1 MKTKTKTKTKTRTYV
16 IGHANPDTDS
26 IAAAMGYAW
35 LLDQL
40 RDEEVIAARAG
51 SINAQSTWALERL
64 DLRPPVLLTDASP
77 MFGAVTRRL
86 DTVTPDDPLGE
97 AWAVAR
103 RTGTVAPVVDSD
115 DKPRGMVTG
124 QSLFNMLGE
133 VVGPRP
139 GPKAETTLAQL
150 FAIPALEAADTEVPC
165 FERSARIRD
174 GLRKV
179 LREER
184 DDFFVTD
191 DQGRYVGVCRKPD
204 LLEPPRINL
213 VLVDHNEMGQSIG
226 GLDEAVL
233 LEVLDHHRLDNPP
246 TRMPICFHVDPVGS
260 TSTLVAERIEDSGL
274 GAPAPLA
281 GILLAG
287 LLSDTLIFTS
297 PTATDRDRRAAER
310 LGRWALVSGGPLAG
324 ETVESFGQALLA
336 AGADISNRDPDDVV
350 SADLKTYEEGKLSF
364 GVAQAEV
371 TDIDV
376 LADRLAPLQEALERL
391 RGARGLDF
399 AALLV
404 TDVVRG
410 TSRLLLQGAPAALD
424 ELPYPRLPDGTL
436 EARDVVSRKRQ
447 LLPALLSCLEG

>member
-1 MKTKTKTKTKTRTYV
+1 MKTKTYV

-35 LLDQL
+35 LLDQQ
-40 RDEEVIAARAG
+40 RDDEVIAARAG
-51 SINAQSTWALERL
+51 SVNAQSTWALQRL
-64 DLRPPVLLTDASP
+64 DLKPPVLMTDVAP
-77 MFGAVTRRL
+77 VFGAVARRL
-86 DTVTPDDPLGE
+86 DTVAPDDPLGE

-103 RTGTVAPVVDSD
+103 RTGTVAPVVDGD
-115 DKPRGMVTG
+115 DRPRGMVTG

-139 GPKAETTLAQL
+139 GAKAETTLAQL
-150 FAIPALEAADTEVPC
+150 FAIPALEAADTEVPS
-165 FERSARIRD
+165 FAHNARIRD

-191 DQGRYVGVCRKPD
+191 DQGRYLGVCRKPD
-204 LLEPPRINL
+204 LLEPPRINM

-226 GLDEAVL
+226 GLDEAML

-246 TRMPICFHVDPVGS
+246 TRMPIRFHVDPVGS
-260 TSTLVAERIEDSGL
+260 TSTLVTERIEDSGL
-274 GAPAPLA
+274 SAPAPVA
-281 GILLAG
+281 GMLLAG
-287 LLSDTLIFTS
+287 LLSDTLILTS
-297 PTATDRDRRAAER
+297 PTTTDRDRRAAER
-310 LGRWALVSGGPLAG
+310 LGRWALVTGGPLAG
-324 ETVESFGQALLA
+324 ETVESFGEALLA

-350 SADLKTYEEGKLSF
+350 SADLKTYEGGGLRF

-371 TDIDV
+371 TD
-376 LADRLAPLQEALERL
+376 LAALHDRLDLLQDALERL
-391 RGARGLDF
+391 RLGRGLDF

-410 TSRLLLQGAPAALD
+410 TSQLLLQGAPPALD
-424 ELPYPRLPDGTL
+424 ELPYPRLPDSTL